1 MNLKALT
8 SLAHLGIGIAFF
20 ALTIFPV
27 VAESSSEAYPP
38 EYTQQYLQDCIA
50 TAKTEGLVEPE
61 AQKLCDCTLAE
72 FQQQYSLQAFKEL
85 NAKAETDETAANA
98 LVEVGQFCFESLLY
112 EE

>member
-8 SLAHLGIGIAFF
+8 SANLGIGIAFF
-20 ALTIFPV
+20 VLTIFPA
-27 VAESSSEAYPP
+27 VAETPSEAYPP

-50 TAKTEGLVEPE
+50 TAKTEGLAEPE
-61 AQKLCDCTLAE
+61 AQKLCGCTLTE
-72 FQQQYSLQAFKEL
+72 FQQQYSLTAFKEL

-98 LVEVGQFCFESLLY
+98 LIDVGQFCFESLLY